1 MIPSQSLSERLISL
15 ITHPPFERIQKNN
28 QNNDIQRINLQ
39 YCKLHVHVYDELG
52 NIWWEEVYE
61 KALVIALQ
69 NKGIRVAAQEEY
81 GVFYKKKNQAQLI
94 SYLKGFQ
101 KPIGI
106 LADFAGQKLQ
116 RQIIPNKYHQQEALQ
131 NVFDFEKVNIAEKEK
146 LKGIFEAAAEVLRF
160 LGPEFYEEIYRRA
173 FFQELISRDVFF
185 ETKDKISAVYCN
197 ERLGEKWVNFFKI
210 DKRALVAVI
219 AVQKITPLLKSRFAR
234 YLKYMSCRDGLIFN
248 FSGIRL
254 EYSYLKRA

>member
-1 MIPSQSLSERLISL
+1 MIHKQLIY
-15 ITHPPFERIQKNN
+15 
-28 QNNDIQRINLQ
+28 DIVN
-39 YCKLHVHVYDELG
+39 CMFHVYDELG

-61 KALVIALQ
+61 KALVIALR

-81 GVFYKKKNQAQLI
+81 GVFYKEKKIAKYRPDLVVEDKVIVELKAVGELTNLHQAQLI

-106 LADFAGQKLQ
+106 LADFAGRKLQ

-146 LKGIFEAAAEVLRF
+146 LKGIFEAAAEVLRV
-160 LGPEFYEEIYRRA
+160 LGPGFYEEIYRRA
-173 FFQELISRDVFF
+173 FFQELISRDLFF
-185 ETKDKISAVYCN
+185 ETKEKISAVYCN
-197 ERLGEKWVNFFKI
+197 ENLGEKWVNFFKI
-210 DKRALVAVI
+210 DRRTLVAVI
-219 AVQKITPLLKSRFAR
+219 AVQQITPLLKSRFAR
-234 YLKYMSCRDGLIFN
+234 YLKYMGCRDGLVFN